1 MFAPTYQEFANGN
14 RGEPASPLTC
24 STHAFSASTVAST
37 LTNRCSRTYA
47 KSANQQLETWVNGA
61 TEAGSFLRLST
72 LFLHSPTPQIS
83 LRSWQNQIGVFNPL
97 RSQGLG
103 FTIVRGFSV
112 CT

>member
-1 MFAPTYQEFANGN
+1 MKPHFTEPDLWAAPYVLFIG
-14 RGEPASPLTC
+14 RGDQL
-24 STHAFSASTVAST
+24 
-37 LTNRCSRTYA
+37 
-47 KSANQQLETWVNGA
+47 KSANQQLEMRVYGA
-61 TEAGSFLRLST
+61 PEALSFLRLST

-112 CT
+112 ST

>member
-1 MFAPTYQEFANGN
+1 MQ
-14 RGEPASPLTC
+14 
-24 STHAFSASTVAST
+24 V
-37 LTNRCSRTYA
+37 
-47 KSANQQLETWVNGA
+47 KSANQQLEMWVA
-61 TEAGSFLRLST
+61 TEAVSFLRLAT

-97 RSQGLG
+97 WTQGLG